1 MDRTEARPRDSFL
14 THLQQTNGVR
24 VTTLFRLIAI
34 VVWLVAVVT
43 VLAFFGVIPLEGTGL
58 VLPLAAVPGYATVGL
73 ILVLHRP
80 TSGVGWL
87 MLGMGG
93 LPAIGTVAGIGSVEL
108 ANGAVL
114 IGLALMLVFF
124 PDGRLPSRKWSVPIA
139 MLVGGWSFAVF
150 APRLLWR
157 RSDGFDLHVGVIV
170 ALLGALACTAAP
182 FLRRRHADLVER
194 AQLRW
199 LGAAATATGLMAA
212 LALAPAVSSFVPD
225 GLGELASGLGLLF
238 GVFGIPA
245 AVLIAVVRY
254 RLYEIDRIISRTITY
269 LAVGGVVLAI
279 YSLPVLVL
287 PSVLGG
293 SSDIVVALSTLVA
306 AAAFNPIRKKVQRT
320 VDRRFFRARF
330 NAQLELDRFA
340 EGLREKVDLGAVT
353 GDLATVIARTVA
365 PAAAS
370 IWIRQTP

>member
-1 MDRTEARPRDSFL
+1 MTTFL
-14 THLQQTNGVR
+14 
-24 VTTLFRLIAI
+24 RLIAI
-34 VVWLVAVVT
+34 AVWLVAVAT
-43 VLAFFGVIPLEGTGL
+43 LLAFFGVIPLEGTGL
-58 VLPLAAVPGYATVGL
+58 VLPLVAVPGYASVGL
-73 ILVLHRP
+73 ILILHRP
-80 TSGVGWL
+80 TGTVGWL

-93 LPAIGTVAGIGSVEL
+93 LPAIGAVTGVGSAEL

-139 MLVGGWSFAVF
+139 MLVGGWSLAIF
-150 APRLLWR
+150 APGFLWR
-157 RSDGFDLHVGVIV
+157 RDEGFALHPGVISG
-170 ALLGALACTAAP
+170 LLGVLACTTVP
-182 FLRRRHADLVER
+182 FVRRRRAGLVER

-212 LALAPAVSSFVPD
+212 LALGPAVSSFVPD

-269 LAVGGVVLAI
+269 LALGTVVLAI

-293 SSDIVVALSTLVA
+293 SSDLVVALSTLAA
-306 AAAFNPIRKKVQRT
+306 AAAFNPARRRIQRA
-320 VDRRFFRARF
+320 VDRRFHRAHYDAESEIEAFSARLRS
-330 NAQLELDRFA
+330 NLTLDSIDA
-340 EGLREKVDLGAVT
+340 ALT
-353 GDLATVIARTVA
+353 NTMARTVQ
-365 PAAAS
+365 PTTTGL
-370 IWIRQTP
+370 WIKERS

>member
-1 MDRTEARPRDSFL
+1 
-14 THLQQTNGVR
+14 
-24 VTTLFRLIAI
+24 
-34 VVWLVAVVT
+34 
-43 VLAFFGVIPLEGTGL
+43 
-58 VLPLAAVPGYATVGL
+58 
-73 ILVLHRP
+73 
-80 TSGVGWL
+80 
-87 MLGMGG
+87 
-93 LPAIGTVAGIGSVEL
+93 
-108 ANGAVL
+108 
-114 IGLALMLVFF
+114 
-124 PDGRLPSRKWSVPIA
+124 
-139 MLVGGWSFAVF
+139 
-150 APRLLWR
+150 
-157 RSDGFDLHVGVIV
+157 
-170 ALLGALACTAAP
+170 
-182 FLRRRHADLVER
+182 
-194 AQLRW
+194 
-199 LGAAATATGLMAA
+199 MAA